1 MANEVTVLELRAP
14 RQNTVP
20 ARTMPPIDRQVLSID
35 GAASDAFEEA
45 TVLIAVYTSVATNI
59 DIRGTPATG
68 NKFPLPAGVW
78 QDFDVTPGQK
88 IQAFS

>member
-14 RQNTVP
+14 RQSNAP
-20 ARTMPPIDRQVLSID
+20 ARPMPPVDRQVLSID

-45 TVLIAVYTSVATNI
+45 TVLISVYSTTATNI

-68 NKFPLPAGVW
+68 NKFPLPPGVW
-78 QDFDVTPGQK
+78 HDFDVTAGHK
-88 IQAFS
+88 IQVFS